1 MSLNKAFVN
10 RYGQVRSGW
19 KILSVILLV
28 MIISMIVSLIVGI
41 MPISRDV
48 KNVIAMYAGQ
58 VVFVIAVWIALK
70 WIDRKHF
77 KDIGLGSFRFGDFLS
92 GLLLGAVLM
101 TLIFFILLASGEVTL
116 QNALSDPNISH
127 FIWSGLLLFILVGFT
142 EELVFRGYFM
152 TVLGQMDRKWLTVVI
167 SALIFAFVHGNNPNA
182 SLLGITNVFIVGVLF
197 AVMFIKT
204 GSLWMPIGFHI
215 AWNYFQGNVF
225 GFPVSGTEPN
235 GIYNIGEMGSALWT
249 GGAFGP
255 EGGLLATLL
264 LGVGFLFVWWYPAGS
279 DEKERIFSHSE

>member
-1 MSLNKAFVN
+1 MNKAFVN
-10 RYGQVRSGW
+10 QYGQVRSGW

-28 MIISMIVSLIVGI
+28 TIISMILSFIVEI
-41 MPISRDV
+41 MPLSHDV

-58 VVFVIAVWIALK
+58 IVFVIAVWIALK
-70 WIDRKHF
+70 WIDQKRF
-77 KDIGLGSFRFGDFLS
+77 KDIGLGSFRFRDFS
-92 GLLLGAVLM
+92 WGLLLGAVLM
-101 TLIFFILLASGEVTL
+101 TLIFFILLVSGEVTL
-116 QNALSDPNISH
+116 QNALSEPNVSH
-127 FIWSGLLLFILVGFT
+127 FIWSGLLLFIIVGFA

-152 TVLGQMDRKWLTVVI
+152 TALGQMDRKWLTVLI
-167 SALIFAFVHGNNPNA
+167 SALIFGLVHGSNPNV
-182 SLLGITNVFIVGVLF
+182 SLLGVTNVFIVGILF

-204 GSLWMPIGFHI
+204 GSLWMPIGFHVT
-215 AWNYFQGNVF
+215 WNYFQGNVF
-225 GFPVSGTEPN
+225 GFPVSGTEPH

-279 DEKERIFSHSE
+279 GEKTRIFSRLE